1 MNKILL
7 GVFVLSF
14 SLLNCQQKEK
24 NSDTVEVRV
33 TNKNDSHKEDDRE
46 NITKVNLDD
55 TKENTMDKEE
65 ANREIDVAIS
75 GDDLKDVEVTLKA
88 LEHLLQAMKRRD
100 VVESGDLE
108 DTLGPAYEPYPT
120 LERVDMEAL
129 NELFSLAF
137 QQAGVKKPTE
147 EVFNASI
154 KRIFQ
159 VDINNAQDKKRA
171 WKKTDNIV
179 LIVAYLHYNTILK
192 EVVTN
197 PYEIGYREQY
207 TYYFDIENRFT
218 LEMAIIP
225 NYFMEVK
232 SDQGIV
238 YWDSVDQIYNKEK
251 NEIYLRIDKFAIE
264 FNKYVFYKDPSSFS
278 WLLHNDP
285 LSLSNLVKSFS
296 FEAEPLLNGWLLND
310 MCKRMRKKEDEGNR
324 YAILEI
330 KNLFAIKNYQNQVE
344 IREGLM
350 QYIVKGTTLEDN
362 DLLLMLDDYA
372 TELVDFENNY
382 SEDLREEYTKEEL
395 YKIFAYAAY
404 YSYQG
409 FDKFE
414 KGLGKY
420 SSLRENWPNFCALTA
435 IGQNDDVQ
443 EALKKNN
450 YYNLPGLREAI
461 ERINTLK

>member
-65 ANREIDVAIS
+65 ANREIDVVIS
-75 GDDLKDVEVTLKA
+75 GDDLKDAQATLKA
-88 LEHLLQAMKRRD
+88 LDNLLQAMKKRD
-100 VVESGDLE
+100 AIESRDLE
-108 DTLGPAYEPYPT
+108 DTLGPAYEAYPT
-120 LERVDMEAL
+120 LERADIETL
-129 NELFSLAF
+129 NELFSIGF

-159 VDINNAQDKKRA
+159 VDINNAQYKKRV
-171 WKKTDNIV
+171 WKKIDNIV
-179 LIVAYLHYNTILK
+179 LIPAYVGLYDFLET
-192 EVVTN
+192 VTGN
-197 PYEIGYREQY
+197 PYQIGYREQY
-207 TYYFDIENRFT
+207 HYYFDIENRFT
-218 LEMAIIP
+218 LEMAVIP
-225 NYFMEVK
+225 NYFKEIK
-232 SDQGIV
+232 QGENFV
-238 YWDSVDQIYNKEK
+238 FWDSVDQIYNKEK
-251 NEIYLRIDKFAIE
+251 NEIYFRIDKFMIE

-285 LSLSNLVKSFS
+285 LSFSNLVKSFS

-310 MCKRMRKKEDEGNR
+310 MHKRMRKKEDEGNR

-382 SEDLREEYTKEEL
+382 SDALRREYTKEEL

-414 KGLGKY
+414 KGLGRY
-420 SSLRENWPNFCALTA
+420 SSLRENWPNFCALTT

-450 YYNLPGLREAI
+450 YYKIPGLREAI